1 MLQTVTVHTLEDQT
15 TGNHVAPSATAR
27 TATEAT
33 PATDNRNMARAIRET
48 GRDRGNAISRG
59 SGLRAAT
66 MSLHR
71 PGKDPVSAC
80 DNRFGNERRSDRCLA
95 NRASI
100 RQDPTISICCYAWLN
115 VILRHR
121 NSPAVS
127 AEVRPGEVRP
137 NRRLFRLPGVPDVEL
152 FPEPVELALIGHRV
166 APFD

>member
-95 NRASI
+95 NRTSI

-127 AEVRPGEVRP
+127 IISGLTR
-137 NRRLFRLPGVPDVEL
+137 NRWP
-152 FPEPVELALIGHRV
+152 FPAHIT
-166 APFD
+166 